1 MINSDLEVLSG
12 IVDSKILKI
21 TLDACRITF
30 SKKHVF
36 IVAPASCCLKKISLM
51 ESGVDRLNSTQKRLS
66 CVTLDRRLCDEQRTA
81 LKIKRNEISSEK
93 LLIWSPC

>member
-1 MINSDLEVLSG
+1 MINSALEVLSG

-21 TLDACRITF
+21 TLGACRITF

-51 ESGVDRLNSTQKRLS
+51 ESGVDRLNSTPLRHSDIDLS
-66 CVTLDRRLCDEQRTA
+66 FPIPAIREV
-81 LKIKRNEISSEK
+81 
-93 LLIWSPC
+93 